1 MFVQSVS
8 EEVNARC
15 HIKIFLVAF
24 EQTNKS
30 AFLYYFLYIFTREK
44 VHTSSTSAISQFFS

>member
-8 EEVNARC
+8 EGVNARC

-24 EQTNKS
+24 KQTKKCIFVLFLVHFYQGKS
-30 AFLYYFLYIFTREK
+30 PHKFYQC
-44 VHTSSTSAISQFFS
+44 H